1 MPDDDVRTVT
11 VFTQLM
17 DEDGWSAEDVTLE
30 RPPGGDLTLRCRT
43 SGCVVEMIIGEGGTE
58 YQRTWTVKT
67 EHVPQVL
74 RVALRDLFTDT
85 AALHTWLADTGI
97 PTTPEEWQGYPIR
110 PLDEDRLLI
119 ETVRTIIGTKDN
131 DEGTT
136 IADRFTTWLT
146 EQSIDYE
153 TGEQVTNA
161 D

>member
-1 MPDDDVRTVT
+1 MRTVT
-11 VFTQLM
+11 VFTRLM
-17 DEDGWSAEDVTLE
+17 DENGWSAEDVTLE
-30 RPPGGDLTLRCRT
+30 RPPGGDLTLHCRT
-43 SGCVVEMIIGEGGTE
+43 SGRVVEMIIEEDAAE
-58 YQRTWTVKT
+58 YRRTWTVRT
-67 EHVPQVL
+67 EHVPRVL
-74 RVALRDLFTDT
+74 RAALRDLFTDT

-119 ETVRTIIGTKDN
+119 EAVRTIIGTEEN

-136 IADRFTTWLT
+136 IADRFTTWLA

-153 TGEQVTNA
+153 TSEQVTNA